1 MLNTIK
7 KQLKEAMI
15 LKDKDR
21 ITTLRNILSKLRLKE
36 IEKKEALNDLESIK
50 VLQSMSKQLNDSIQQ
65 YTAGNRKDLADIEM
79 KELKILTEFLP
90 KPMNEEEVMKIIMD
104 TIEECGA
111 ETMRDMGKVMGIVIS
126 KTDGKGDGTLISKI
140 VKEKLS

>member
-79 KELKILTEFLP
+79 KELKILSEFLP
-90 KPMNEEEVMKIIMD
+90 EPMDEEEILKIVMD
-104 TIEECGA
+104 AIEECGA

>member
-36 IEKKEALNDLESIK
+36 IEKKETLNDLESIK

-65 YTAGNRKDLADIEM
+65 YTDGNRKDLADIEM
-79 KELKILTEFLP
+79 KELQIISEFLP
-90 KPMNEEEVMKIIMD
+90 EPISEEEIMKIVID
-104 TIEECGA
+104 TIEECKA
-111 ETMRDMGKVMGIVIS
+111 ETMKDMGKVMGIVIS
-126 KTDGKGDGTLISKI
+126 KTEGKGDGTLISKI
-140 VKEKLS
+140 VREKLS